1 MRAPDELQRKVLTA
15 LQKQFADQN
24 IILVIG
30 TAAGGMSV
38 LFSNLTREQAATEL
52 LEASE
57 SLIDELIGPP
67 ATSVST
73 GGYIH

>member
-1 MRAPDELQRKVLTA
+1 MRATDERHRKVLTA

-57 SLIDELIGPP
+57 SLIDELTGPA
-67 ATSVST
+67 ATSVSP